1 MGHEINGRTG
11 SGDIV
16 KVPLRLVLNVG
27 ETNPKTMAVKL
38 KERITVGRAGTEG
51 EQPDVDFSMFQAL
64 EKGVSRIHA
73 TFLYQDENI
82 YLEDLTST
90 NGTRINGLKLIPG
103 KRYRL
108 RNNDELEFGS
118 LRVVV
123 RLVRTP
129 N

>member
-1 MGHEINGRTG
+1 MGQESNVRAA
-11 SGDIV
+11 SEIV

-27 ETNPKTMAVKL
+27 EANPRTVAVKL
-38 KERITVGRAGTEG
+38 KERITIGRSGTEG
-51 EQPDVDFSMFQAL
+51 EQPDLDFSSFAAL
-64 EKGVSRIHA
+64 DKGMSRLHA
-73 TFLYQDENI
+73 AFLYQEEHI
-82 YLEDLTST
+82 FLEDLNST
-90 NGTRINGLKLIPG
+90 NGTRINGLKLLPG

-108 RNNDELEFGS
+108 RNGDELEFGS